1 MAIPTFPV
9 LTTIGFPK
17 RTVAWSTIKQPS
29 IGGQESRFANWS
41 FPRWSYDFPIE
52 LLRQS
57 SAGTEF
63 ATLVGLYN
71 GIGGSAGTFQYS
83 DPNDGSVTQQPFGT
97 GDGATTAFQL
107 VRFLGGV
114 AEPVYLPV
122 SPSIYRSD
130 WQNRLGFI
138 ASARA
143 DLDGNTVIGLYNVSE
158 VTQVTDCAPQ
168 VF

>member
-57 SAGTEF
+57 S
-63 ATLVGLYN
+63 
-71 GIGGSAGTFQYS
+71 TF
-83 DPNDGSVTQQPFGT
+83 T
-97 GDGATTAFQL
+97 
-107 VRFLGGV
+107 
-114 AEPVYLPV
+114 PVFF
-122 SPSIYRSD
+122 SK
-130 WQNRLGFI
+130 
-138 ASARA
+138 AS
-143 DLDGNTVIGLYNVSE
+143 VIGPASLVFSE
-158 VTQVTDCAPQ
+158 V
-168 VF
+168 